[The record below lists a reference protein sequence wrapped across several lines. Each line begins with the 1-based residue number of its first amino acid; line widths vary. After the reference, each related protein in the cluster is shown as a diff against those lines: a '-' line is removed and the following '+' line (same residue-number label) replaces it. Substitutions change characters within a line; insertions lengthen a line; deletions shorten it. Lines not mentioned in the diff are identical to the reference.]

1 MYGTL
6 AIPQRALNTLAEYVG
21 DDEIDELRTL
31 AQPLEGLRVLNLSV
45 TAFGTGTAS
54 MLNSAIPLFT
64 NLGLDCHWEVV
75 RGSEDTLPVTRAMY
89 QALAG
94 TYVPWT
100 REMTDHWERYAAMNA
115 GLLTEEFDIIVVHDP
130 QPAAMRSYVSDA
142 DRAKWLMHFHIDLSS
157 AQEAVWQLLRPHL
170 SRYEAA
176 VFEEESFGRTDIGV
190 PKHVV
195 RPAID
200 PSSARNMPLPA
211 EVIETVT
218 CRYGI
223 DCGRPILCQVSP
235 CDAASR
241 LVEAI
246 DVWSE
251 VRRTHPGLQ
260 LVLLLMTEPQ
270 DPPARACYEEMA
282 RRAHEEPDVFVLS
295 MGHDLGNT
303 ELNVL
308 QRIAAVNMQR
318 GLRKGYGL
326 WISDALWKERPCVV
340 APEGGLTRQ
349 VIDGETGL
357 VASST
362 DEFAAAVSHLLDEPA
377 EGARM
382 ARRGHELVRR
392 EFMITRYM
400 RDCLRIYGELQRG

>member
-246 DVWSE
+246 DVWAE
-251 VRRTHPGLQ
+251 VRRRKAG
-260 LVLLLMTEPQ
+260 
-270 DPPARACYEEMA
+270 
-282 RRAHEEPDVFVLS
+282 PDK
-295 MGHDLGNT
+295 
-303 ELNVL
+303 
-308 QRIAAVNMQR
+308 QR
-318 GLRKGYGL
+318 G
-326 WISDALWKERPCVV
+326 
-340 APEGGLTRQ
+340 
-349 VIDGETGL
+349 
-357 VASST
+357 
-362 DEFAAAVSHLLDEPA
+362 
-377 EGARM
+377 
-382 ARRGHELVRR
+382 
-392 EFMITRYM
+392 
-400 RDCLRIYGELQRG
+400 